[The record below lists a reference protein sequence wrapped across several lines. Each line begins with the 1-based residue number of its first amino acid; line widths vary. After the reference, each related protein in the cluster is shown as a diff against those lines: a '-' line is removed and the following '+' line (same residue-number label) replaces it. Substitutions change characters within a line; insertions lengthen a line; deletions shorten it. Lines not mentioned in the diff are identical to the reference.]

1 MEPVVERIRG
11 ERLVAILR
19 RVPDPDAVVDALAR
33 GGLRVIE
40 ITLDSDDAPAVIGRL
55 RRLGELSVIAG
66 TVRRPEQVDRAVD
79 AGAEACVSP
88 GLVPEVVERCLELS
102 VPCVPGAFTPTEV
115 ERAWSLGASL
125 VKLFPGSAV
134 GPGYVR
140 ELVAPLA
147 DVPLIVTGGIDATNA
162 RAFLDAG
169 AVAVG
174 AGSSLT
180 GADDVEAA
188 ARELV
193 AAVQAAR

>member
-1 MEPVVERIRG
+1 MEPVVERIRD

-19 RVPDPDAVVDALAR
+19 RVPDPESVVDALAR
-33 GGLRVIE
+33 GGVRVIE
-40 ITLDSDDAPAVIGRL
+40 ITLDSDDAAAVIARL
-55 RRLGELSVIAG
+55 RRREDVSVIAG
-66 TVRRPEQVDRAVD
+66 TVRRPEQVDEAVR

-88 GLVPEVVERCLELS
+88 GLVPEVVERCRSLG
-102 VPCVPGAFTPTEV
+102 VPFVPGALTPTEV
-115 ERAWSLGASL
+115 ERAWSLGAAL
-125 VKLFPGSAV
+125 VKLFPGSAG
-134 GPGYVR
+134 GPGYLR
-140 ELVAPLA
+140 ELVAPLS

-180 GADDVEAA
+180 GAEDVEAA

-193 AAVQAAR
+193 AAVHGSR

>member
-1 MEPVVERIRG
+1 MEPVVERIRD

-19 RVPDPDAVVDALAR
+19 RVPDPEGVAEALAR
-33 GGLRVIE
+33 GGIHVIE
-40 ITLDSDDAPAVIGRL
+40 ITLDSDDAAGVIARL
-55 RRLGELSVIAG
+55 RRLGHLSVIAG
-66 TVRRPEQVDRAVD
+66 TVRRPEQVDEAVA

-88 GLVPEVVERCLELS
+88 GLVPEVVERCRKLG

-115 ERAWSLGASL
+115 ERAWSLGAAL
-125 VKLFPGSAV
+125 VKLFPGSV
-134 GPGYVR
+134 GGPGYVR
-140 ELVAPLA
+140 ELVAPLS

-180 GADDVEAA
+180 GADDVEAE
-188 ARELV
+188 ARRLV
-193 AAVQAAR
+193 EAVRA